1 MRNNNWFANC
11 RTAEDGKKL
20 YRRLAKEFHPDVTG
34 EAETM
39 KSINTAF
46 EKFWAVYKDV
56 HMNAETKQTY
66 TSTKR
71 TTETAQ
77 DFIDIISK
85 LNTIET
91 EIEVEICGSW
101 LWISGNTFPVKGQLV
116 SFGCK
121 WSKSKHKWY
130 WTKDQFTKSRYKTKS
145 MNAIRMLYGSEMV
158 QLDKAVMPK
167 LTA

>member
-1 MRNNNWFANC
+1 MRKDWFEGC
-11 RTAEDGKKL
+11 RTAEEGKKL
-20 YRRLAKEFHPDVTG
+20 YRQLAKKFHPDVTG
-34 EAETM
+34 EGETM
-39 KSINTAF
+39 KAINNAFTA
-46 EKFWAVYKDV
+46 FWAVYKDI

-85 LNTIET
+85 LSSIET

-101 LWISGNTFPVKGQLV
+101 LWITGNTYPVKDQLT

-145 MNAIRMLYGSEMV
+145 MNAIRMMYGSEMV
-158 QLDKAVMPK
+158 QLDKVVMPK